1 LFVSRPGTLFR
12 VGRPDAVRKVI
23 ENIPKPVAPMQP
35 IAIPE
40 VKVSTS
46 TIKVRLQQPP
56 AAAPVEPV
64 CIDQAF

>member
-1 LFVSRPGTLFR
+1 MFR
-12 VGRPDAVRKVI
+12 VGRLDAIRKAV
-23 ENIPKPVAPMQP
+23 EDVPQEVAPMQP

-56 AAAPVEPV
+56 PETPVEPV
-64 CIDQAF
+64 CLDLALNYSICVN